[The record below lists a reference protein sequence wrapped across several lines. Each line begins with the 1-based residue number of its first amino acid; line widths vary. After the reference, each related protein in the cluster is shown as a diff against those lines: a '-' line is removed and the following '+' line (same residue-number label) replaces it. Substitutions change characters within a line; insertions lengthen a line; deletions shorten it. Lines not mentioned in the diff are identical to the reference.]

1 MRENEKPNARKN
13 KRMIVDEFETIRD
26 FNEKFPS
33 KIFICSKC
41 NSLVPDPYQCNTC
54 GCQSNN
60 FLFSDKSYSY
70 IIKGQN
76 QISTIFRPIEMENN
90 K

>member
-1 MRENEKPNARKN
+1 MND
-13 KRMIVDEFETIRD
+13 VDEFETIRD

-60 FLFSDKSYSY
+60 FLFSDKSYFY

-76 QISTIFRPIEMENN
+76 QINTIFRPIELEKGKENV